1 MMISTRRHRRKRSN
15 KEDVG
20 DVVKLQ
26 ATTVDN
32 RLNIKTEWRQEAKEL
47 DEQLTKGKMS

>member
-15 KEDVG
+15 EEDVG

-26 ATTVDN
+26 ATMN
-32 RLNIKTEWRQEAKEL
+32 RLNIETEWRQEAKEL